1 MVRSGPIDSAPE
13 GERRLAAIVFSDV
26 VGYSARMQRD
36 ETGTMALVGV
46 DFARMA
52 ALAADEEGEVLNT
65 MGDGMLLAFPSAV
78 QAVTFA
84 LQAQAEFAH
93 RRVLKPPEKALE
105 HRIGIHV
112 GDVFR
117 LDDRV
122 AGDGVNIASRLQA
135 KAPAGGICVSQTVY
149 DLIRGKVTVE
159 AVALGPQEFKNIA
172 EKIPIY
178 HLVLP
183 VGGGPLRARRPGAST
198 AIVAVVVLLTAIG
211 ALWWRY
217 SPPGAAAA
225 GGPPAGAVAAAA
237 APAVSSASAVPAPM
251 GKSIA
256 VLPFVNMSDSKENAY
271 FADGVQEDILTS
283 LANIGDLRVVSR
295 TSVIQYRDSA
305 KPIRQIGAEL
315 GVAYVLEGSVQRAGN
330 RVLVT
335 GQLINA
341 RTDEHVWAKS
351 YDRELNDIF
360 AIQAELSKAIAAELQ
375 AVLSPQ
381 EKARL
386 DRLPTDNA
394 AAYDLYLKAWAIVH
408 SAGYNLESLTAAEP
422 LLESA
427 VELDPKF
434 AQAWGILASN
444 QDLITHRIDDVGGI
458 HQAKSKHAIEMM
470 EQLAPDDPESWL
482 ELGRH
487 YLQGYAIDHKRADD
501 YFQRAA
507 RALPNNGTAT
517 LLLAEMERRHGSWK
531 SADGTYRRAYALDR
545 KDPDIQR
552 NFGQW
557 LVIIRHYDEATAI
570 ASETPSSNALAA
582 VIPFYARGS
591 TSEIDAW
598 IAAHP
603 TASHEV
609 LQNLYFLLGDA
620 DGYVRTM
627 DSSRGDLPNRL
638 SSVVFESEYASAL
651 LAQGQANKAREVATQ
666 NVARMKSDESLH
678 AWPIAYNLV
687 TLGQAQTA
695 LDGIDVARRQSQE
708 EGINPDWTDNT
719 GVRALALAQLGRKDE
734 AVAELA
740 RLLTIPGGLNVNA
753 LRHGWLYRD
762 LKGYPPFEALL
773 NDPANNAPLL

>member
-1 MVRSGPIDSAPE
+1 MVRSGPIDTAPE

-36 ETGTMALVGV
+36 ETGTMALVGT

-84 LQAQAEFAH
+84 LQSQAEFAH
-93 RRVLKPPEKALE
+93 RKVLKPPEKALE

-117 LDDRV
+117 LDNRV
-122 AGDGVNIASRLQA
+122 AGDGVNIAARLQA

-183 VGGGPLRARRPGAST
+183 VGGGPQRLRKPGAWM
-198 AIVAVVVLLTAIG
+198 AIAGIVVLLAAIG

-217 SPPGAAAA
+217 GPAGGAPAGGMPAGPGAAA
-225 GGPPAGAVAAAA
+225 V
-237 APAVSSASAVPAPM
+237 APAASTASAVPAPM

-283 LANIGDLRVVSR
+283 LANIGDLSVVSR
-295 TSVIQYRDSA
+295 TSVIQYRDSP

-360 AIQAELSKAIAAELQ
+360 AIQGELAKAIAAELQ

-386 DRLPTDNA
+386 ERPPTDNA
-394 AAYDLYLKAWAIVH
+394 AAYDLYLKAWEIIH

-434 AQAWGILASN
+434 AQAWGTLASN
-444 QDLITHRIDDVGGI
+444 QDLISHRVDDIGGI
-458 HQAKSKHAIEMM
+458 HQAKSRHAIEVM
-470 EQLAPDDPESWL
+470 EQLAPDDPNSWL
-482 ELGRH
+482 QLGRH
-487 YLQGYAIDHKRADD
+487 YLQIYAYDPKRADG

-507 RALPNNGTAT
+507 QALPNNGTAA
-517 LLLAEMERRHGSWK
+517 LLLAEMERRHGNWK
-531 SADGTYRRAYALDR
+531 SADEIYRRAYALDR
-545 KDPDIQR
+545 KDPDIHR
-552 NFGQW
+552 SFGQW
-557 LVIIRHYDEATAI
+557 LVLIRHYDEAAAI
-570 ASETPSSNALAA
+570 AGDTLSSNALAA
-582 VIPFYARGS
+582 VVPFFARGS
-591 TSEIDAW
+591 TSEIETW

-603 TASHEV
+603 TASPEV
-609 LQNLYFLLGDA
+609 VEDLYYLIGHA

-627 DSSRGDLPNRL
+627 DVSRGQMPGRIGSL
-638 SSVVFESEYASAL
+638 VFESEYASAL
-651 LAQGQANKAREVATQ
+651 LALGQADQARAAAAQ
-666 NVARMKSDESLH
+666 NLARMKDDEAQRSWL
-678 AWPIAYNLV
+678 AAYNLV
-687 TLGQAQTA
+687 ILGQSQRA
-695 LDGIDVARRQSQE
+695 LDVMDAARKQTE
-708 EGINPDWTDNT
+708 ERGGYNDSGDNT
-719 GVRALALAQLGRKDE
+719 GLRAIALAQLGRKDA

-740 RLLTIPGGLNVNA
+740 RLLKIPGGISVA
-753 LRHGWLYRD
+753 TLRHGWLYRD
-762 LKGYPPFEALL
+762 FKGYPPFETLL
-773 NDPANNAPLL
+773 NDPASSAPLL

>member
-1 MVRSGPIDSAPE
+1 MVKPGPIDSPPG

-36 ETGTMALVGV
+36 EAVTMALVGA

-52 ALAADEEGEVLNT
+52 TLAAGEGGEVLNT

-93 RRVLKPPEKALE
+93 RRALKPPERALE

-149 DLIRGKVTVE
+149 DLIKGKVTVKAE
-159 AVALGPQEFKNIA
+159 ALGPQEFKNIA

-183 VGGGPLRARRPGAST
+183 VGEGQSPARKPGMGVAVAVAIAILTAVGAWKVRDHIGAGASSST
-198 AIVAVVVLLTAIG
+198 SKLDAAA
-211 ALWWRY
+211 
-217 SPPGAAAA
+217 PPQSAAAA
-225 GGPPAGAVAAAA
+225 VG
-237 APAVSSASAVPAPM
+237 SAPM
-251 GKSIA
+251 NKSIA

-295 TSVIQYRDSA
+295 TSVIQYRDST

-335 GQLINA
+335 GQLIDA
-341 RTDEHVWAKS
+341 RTDEHVWARS

-360 AIQAELSKAIAAELQ
+360 AIQAELSKSIAAELQ

-386 DRLPTDNA
+386 ERPPTDNP
-394 AAYDLYLKAWAIVH
+394 AAYDVYLKAWEIVH
-408 SAGYNLESLTAAEP
+408 AAGYNLESLTAAEP

-434 AQAWGILASN
+434 AQAWGILSSN
-444 QDLITHRIDDVGGI
+444 QDLIAHRVDDVGGI
-458 HQAKSKHAIEMM
+458 HRAKSTHAIEMM
-470 EQLAPDDPESWL
+470 EQLAPDDPNSWVELSRHFL
-482 ELGRH
+482 EL
-487 YLQGYAIDHKRADD
+487 YCLDYKRSDS
-501 YFQRAA
+501 YVRRAA
-507 RALPNNGTAT
+507 QALPNNGSVIS
-517 LLLAEMERRHGSWK
+517 LLADMERRHGNWNG
-531 SADGTYRRAYALDR
+531 ADDDYRRSFALDR
-545 KDPDIQR
+545 KDPDIR
-552 NFGQW
+552 RSLGQW
-557 LVIIRHYDEATAI
+557 LVIIRHYDEAAAI
-570 ASETPSSNALAA
+570 GGDASTSDFSAA
-582 VIPFYARGS
+582 TIAFYARGS
-591 TSEIDAW
+591 TSEIEAW
-598 IAAHP
+598 VADRP
-603 TASHEV
+603 KASREV
-609 LQNLYFLLGDA
+609 VGQLYFILGNA
-620 DGYVRTM
+620 DGFVRTI
-627 DSSRGDLPNRL
+627 DASRGELPNRL
-638 SSVVFESEYASAL
+638 SSVLIESEYATAL
-651 LAQGQANKAREVATQ
+651 MALGQTDRAREIATQ
-666 NVARMKSDESLH
+666 NLARMKGSEIRQSWLS
-678 AWPIAYNLV
+678 AMNYEV
-687 TLGQAQTA
+687 LGQSQRA
-695 LDGIDVARRQSQE
+695 LDMIEARRKQALE
-708 EGINPDWTDNT
+708 EGNNPDAKDSV
-719 GVRALALAQLGRKDE
+719 GDKAVALAQLGRKDE

-740 RLLTIPGGLNVNA
+740 RLLRIPDGLNVNF
-753 LRHGWLYRD
+753 LHHCWLYRD
-762 LKGYPPFEALL
+762 LNGYPPFEALL
-773 NDPANNAPLL
+773 DDPANNAPLL